1 MMYRCDHCWVE
12 MDLAPTTTNLPYFHR
27 ECAEAGYH
35 CQMVPVED
43 DDATTPAHEP
53 TKLIDMLDE
62 LVAAAK
68 NEMAADIE
76 SSVLSDLPRN
86 PVGMSALIE
95 TTAKQYEHA
104 IEAESMAWLNSPFYK
119 IMQQRNAEIRL
130 LYGTMTNYWLV
141 MEHKPQP
148 EGVTRSRIN
157 TQQERETNE

>member
-1 MMYRCDHCWVE
+1 MTDAYDSIVFCSRCGEQAKVSPSGRLEYSEGFIKTPVCWGG
-12 MDLAPTTTNLPYFHR
+12 
-27 ECAEAGYH
+27 C
-35 CQMVPVED
+35 
-43 DDATTPAHEP
+43 DATTPAHEP

-68 NEMAADIE
+68 NEMAAEIE

-130 LYGTMTNYWLV
+130 LYGTMTNYWMV

-148 EGVTRSRIN
+148 EGVTCSRIN